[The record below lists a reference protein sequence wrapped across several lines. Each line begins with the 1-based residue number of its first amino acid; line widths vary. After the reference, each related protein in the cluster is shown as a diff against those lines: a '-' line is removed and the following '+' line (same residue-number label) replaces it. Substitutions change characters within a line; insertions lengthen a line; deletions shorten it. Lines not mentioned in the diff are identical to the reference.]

1 MKRIIVLSLVL
12 ICLSGTALCEP
23 QRFSAVYTDSF
34 DTVISLIAFADS
46 QETFNEWSS
55 AVHELYLYLHKLFD
69 RYNTYEKDGIVSVC
83 EVNQR
88 AAKEPVEVDPILFAL
103 LSFSK
108 EHYEMGQG
116 QTNIAMGNLLGIWHE
131 VREQAL
137 DTPSEAHLP
146 DMDALIASSAHMNI
160 DDLVLDPE
168 KKTVYFADPEL
179 QLDVGAVAKGYATEI
194 VGKMLEQSPL
204 SSFILS
210 AGGNVR
216 IGKGPLDG
224 RENWGVGIQS
234 PDGEV
239 FAASEIAETLYIRE
253 CSVVTSGDYQRYFD
267 LDGTR
272 YCHLVDPDTLMPA
285 SFYRSVS
292 IITQDSGL
300 ADFISTAAYLMP
312 YEESRAFIEGL
323 DGVEAIWLFADG
335 TELMT
340 DGAKPY
346 CKSQGAT
353 NPN

>member
-1 MKRIIVLSLVL
+1 
-12 ICLSGTALCEP
+12 
-23 QRFSAVYTDSF
+23 
-34 DTVISLIAFADS
+34 
-46 QETFNEWSS
+46 
-55 AVHELYLYLHKLFD
+55 
-69 RYNTYEKDGIVSVC
+69 
-83 EVNQR
+83 
-88 AAKEPVEVDPILFAL
+88 
-103 LSFSK
+103 
-108 EHYEMGQG
+108 
-116 QTNIAMGNLLGIWHE
+116 
-131 VREQAL
+131 
-137 DTPSEAHLP
+137 
-146 DMDALIASSAHMNI
+146 
-160 DDLVLDPE
+160 
-168 KKTVYFADPEL
+168 
-179 QLDVGAVAKGYATEI
+179 
-194 VGKMLEQSPL
+194 MLEQSPL